1 MEIYGNLY
9 IEATIRL
16 HLSKRRLFKWDIVL
30 FITASG
36 KVIKAS
42 ARCGKVI
49 NASVRSNHER
59 RLARVPPER
68 VPSRSYASAFSSSHE
83 PRAR

>member
-1 MEIYGNLY
+1 MY
-9 IEATIRL
+9 TSRKVDF
-16 HLSKRRLFKWDIVL
+16 SKWDIVL
-30 FITASG
+30 FIKTSG

-59 RLARVPPER
+59 RLARVPPEL
-68 VPSRSYASAFSSSHE
+68 VPSRSYASAFSSSNE
-83 PRAR
+83 PLPR